1 MKKIILFEGDIET
14 QGYFSI
20 QMKKE
25 LERLGHPVYL
35 YDLKSPWKSSM
46 EMLAFIEKGNT
57 IVLSFNFHGMCMEP
71 QFIDEEGIYIWD
83 AFGIPCYNI
92 LADHPYYYYK
102 LLEGRPQQYIQIS
115 IDRGH
120 EAFMKRFFPEVKLGP
135 FLPLGGTELADIL
148 RTSEKDGIPCELLPE
163 RVDSRRPIAE
173 REIDVIFTGNYA
185 DPARFEKYITR
196 HGDEYTQF
204 YYEMI
209 HNLLE
214 HPQQTVEDVVERYLR
229 REIPDVTEAQLKE
242 TMQNITF
249 IDLYIRYYA
258 RGQVVRALV
267 DAGVKVHVFGDK
279 WDELECNHPENL
291 INGDSLYSEEC
302 LYQIQNSKISLN
314 VLPWFR
320 SGPHDRI
327 FNTMLNGAVC
337 LTDSNPYLDEMLV
350 GECGGTFLPAEKR
363 DEASLSAEKRD
374 EASLSAGATAAVNC
388 IKYSPANPEQMAEH
402 VIRLLADTE
411 KLQKIADVGYRLA
424 QEHTWAARMCE
435 FSKWLEKD

>member
-57 IVLSFNFHGMCMEP
+57 AVLSFNFHGMCMEP
-71 QFIDEEGIYIWD
+71 QFVDEEGTYIWD
-83 AFGIPCYNI
+83 ALGIPCYNI
-92 LADHPYYYYK
+92 LADHPYYYYQRLAEAPK
-102 LLEGRPQQYIQIS
+102 NYIQLS
-115 IDRGH
+115 IDLGH
-120 EAFMKRFFPEVKLGP
+120 EVFMKRFFPEVKLGP
-135 FLPLGGTELADIL
+135 FLPLAGTELAEIL

-163 RVDSRRPIAE
+163 RVDSRRPMTE

-196 HGDEYTQF
+196 LGDEYTQF

-209 HNLLE
+209 HDLLE
-214 HPQQTVEDVVERYLR
+214 HPQQRVEDVVERYLR

-279 WDELECNHPENL
+279 WDELVCKHPENL

-320 SGPHDRI
+320 RGPHDRI

-350 GECGGTFLPAEKR
+350 GEGDGAFLPAEKR
-363 DEASLSAEKRD
+363 DEASLPAELTD
-374 EASLSAGATAAVNC
+374 AVNC
-388 IKYSPANPEQMAEH
+388 IKYSLTNPEQMAEH

-411 KLQKIADVGYRLA
+411 KLQKIADAGYKLA
-424 QEHTWAARMCE
+424 QEHTWAARMRE
-435 FSKWLEKD
+435 FSKWLAKD

>member
-71 QFIDEEGIYIWD
+71 QFVDEDGIYIWD
-83 AFGIPCYNI
+83 ALGITCYNI
-92 LADHPYYYYK
+92 LADHPYYYYERLK
-102 LLEGRPQQYIQIS
+102 TCPENYVQLS
-115 IDRGH
+115 IDKGH
-120 EAFMKRFFPEVKLGP
+120 EAFMRRFFPEVQMGP
-135 FLPLGGTELADIL
+135 FLPLGGTELSEL
-148 RTSEKDGIPCELLPE
+148 LKTSEKDGIPCLLSDA
-163 RVDSRRPIAE
+163 RINSRRPICE
-173 REIDVIFTGNYA
+173 REIDVVFTGNYA
-185 DPARFEKYITR
+185 HPSRFEKYITR
-196 HGDEYTQF
+196 LGDEYTAF

-209 HNLLE
+209 HDLIAN
-214 HPQQTVEDVVERYLR
+214 PQQMVEEVVERYLR
-229 REIPDVTEAQLKE
+229 REIPEVTEKELKE

-249 IDLYIRYYA
+249 LDLYIRYHA
-258 RGQVVRALV
+258 RGEVVRALV
-267 DAGVKVHVFGDK
+267 DAGVRVHVFGDK

-291 INGDSLYSEEC
+291 IDGDSLYSEEC

-320 SGPHDRI
+320 RGPHDRI

-337 LTDSNPYLDEMLV
+337 LTDSNPYLDEFLSD
-350 GECGGTFLPAEKR
+350 GENCLAF
-363 DEASLSAEKRD
+363 SLRKPQE
-374 EASLSAGATAAVNC
+374 
-388 IKYSPANPEQMAEH
+388 MAER
-402 VIRLLADTE
+402 IKELLADDVR
-411 KLQKIADVGYRLA
+411 LQKIADAGYKLA
-424 QEHTWAARMCE
+424 QEHTWAMRMRR
-435 FSKWLEKD
+435 FSRWVETETNSDAKEKI

>member
-35 YDLKSPWKSSM
+35 YDLRSPWKSSM

-57 IVLSFNFHGMCMEP
+57 IVISFNFHGMCGEP
-71 QFIDEEGIYIWD
+71 QFLDEDGTYIWD
-83 AFGIPCYNI
+83 ALEVPCYNI
-92 LADHPYYYYK
+92 LADHPYYYYN
-102 LLEGRPQQYIQIS
+102 LLASRPKRYTQIS

-120 EAFMKRFFPEVKLGP
+120 EAFMRRFFPDVVMGP
-135 FLPLGGTELADIL
+135 FLPLGGTQLEEILA
-148 RTSEKDGIPCELLPE
+148 TSERDGILCRLSPD
-163 RVDSRRPIAE
+163 RVNSRRPIAE

-196 HGDEYTQF
+196 LGDEYTRF

-209 HNLLE
+209 EDLLT
-214 HPQQTVEDVVERYLR
+214 HPQQTVEEVVERYLR
-229 REIPDVTEAQLKE
+229 REIPEITEAELKE

-249 IDLYIRYYA
+249 LDLYVRYQS
-258 RGQVVRALV
+258 RGQIVKTLV
-267 DAGVKVHVFGDK
+267 DSGVKVHVFGDK
-279 WDELECNHPENL
+279 WNELVCEHPENL
-291 INGDSLYSEEC
+291 IDGDSLYSEEC
-302 LYQIQNSKISLN
+302 LYHIQNSKISLN

-337 LTDSNPYLDEMLV
+337 LTDSNPYLDTCLED
-350 GECGGTFLPAEKR
+350 G
-363 DEASLSAEKRD
+363 
-374 EASLSAGATAAVNC
+374 VNC
-388 IKYSPANPEQMAEH
+388 IKYSLAEH
-402 VIRLLADTE
+402 GSDADAHLLAGPQETARRVIGLLSDTE
-411 KLQKIADVGYRLA
+411 RLQQIADAGYELA
-424 QEHTWAARMCE
+424 QLHTWAARMQQ
-435 FSKWLEKD
+435 FSKWLERE

>member
-57 IVLSFNFHGMCMEP
+57 VVLSFNFHGMSMEP
-71 QFIDEEGIYIWD
+71 QFLDEEGTYIWD
-83 AFGIPCYNI
+83 ALEIPCYNI
-92 LADHPYYYYK
+92 LADHPYYYYN
-102 LLEGRPQQYIQIS
+102 LLEARPKQYVQLS

-120 EAFMKRFFPEVKLGP
+120 EEFMKRFFPEVKLGP
-135 FLPLGGTELADIL
+135 FLPLGGTELRKIL
-148 RTSEKDGIPCELLPE
+148 RTSEKDGVPCDLQPE
-163 RVDSRRPIAE
+163 HVNSRRSIAE

-196 HGDEYTQF
+196 LGDEYTQF
-204 YYEMI
+204 YFEMI
-209 HNLLE
+209 HDLLE
-214 HPQQTVEDVVERYLR
+214 NPQQTVEEVVERYLR
-229 REIPDVTEAQLKE
+229 REIPSVSEAELKE

-279 WDELECNHPENL
+279 WDELVCEHPENL

-320 SGPHDRI
+320 KGPHDRI

-337 LTDSNPYLDEMLV
+337 LTDSNPYLDEMLTD
-350 GECGGTFLPAEKR
+350 GEKC
-363 DEASLSAEKRD
+363 
-374 EASLSAGATAAVNC
+374 V
-388 IKYSPANPEQMAEH
+388 KYSLKNPQEMAKR
-402 VIRLLADTE
+402 VISLLKDTE
-411 KLQKIADVGYRLA
+411 RLQKIADEGYELA
-424 QEHTWAARMCE
+424 GSHTWAARMQE
-435 FSKWLEKD
+435 FSKWLEE

>member
-46 EMLAFIEKGNT
+46 EMLAFIERGNT

-71 QFIDEEGIYIWD
+71 QFVDENGTYIWD
-83 AFGIPCYNI
+83 ALGITCYNI
-92 LADHPYYYYK
+92 LADHPYYYYERFK
-102 LLEGRPQQYIQIS
+102 NCPKNYVQLS
-115 IDRGH
+115 IDKGH
-120 EAFMKRFFPEVKLGP
+120 EAFMKRFFPEVKMGP
-135 FLPLGGTELADIL
+135 FLPLGGTMLTGVL
-148 RTSEKDGIPCELLPE
+148 KTSEKDGIPCFLS
-163 RVDSRRPIAE
+163 DSGVNAQRPISE
-173 REIDVIFTGNYA
+173 RGIDVVFTGNYA
-185 DPARFEKYITR
+185 SPARFEKYITR
-196 HGDEYTQF
+196 LGEEYTQF

-209 HNLLE
+209 HDLLSQP
-214 HPQQTVEDVVERYLR
+214 HQTVEEVVERYLR
-229 REIPDVTEAQLKE
+229 REILEVSEAELKE

-249 IDLYIRYYA
+249 IDLYIRYHA

-267 DAGVKVHVFGDK
+267 DEGIKVHVFGDK
-279 WDELECNHPENL
+279 WDELECEHPENL

-320 SGPHDRI
+320 GGPHDRI

-337 LTDSNPYLDEMLV
+337 LTDSNPYLDELLV
-350 GECGGTFLPAEKR
+350 DGENCLVF
-363 DEASLSAEKRD
+363 SLDK
-374 EASLSAGATAAVNC
+374 
-388 IKYSPANPEQMAEH
+388 PEEMAE
-402 VIRLLADTE
+402 RLISLLSDTRR
-411 KLQKIADVGYRLA
+411 LQEIADAGIMLA
-424 QEHTWAARMCE
+424 QEHTWAKRMQE
-435 FSKWLEKD
+435 FSRWVEKQ

>member
-71 QFIDEEGIYIWD
+71 QFLDEKGTYIWD
-83 AFGIPCYNI
+83 GLEIPCYNI
-92 LADHPYYYYK
+92 LADHPYYYYQRLAEAPK
-102 LLEGRPQQYIQIS
+102 NYIQLS
-115 IDRGH
+115 IDQGH

-135 FLPLGGTELADIL
+135 FLPLGGTELAEIV

-163 RVDSRRPIAE
+163 RVCSRRPIAE

-196 HGDEYTQF
+196 LGDEYTQF
-204 YYEMI
+204 YYEI
-209 HNLLE
+209 IDDLLE
-214 HPQQTVEDVVERYLR
+214 NPQQTVEEVVERYLR
-229 REIPDVTEAQLKE
+229 REIPEVTEAELKE

-279 WDELECNHPENL
+279 WNELVCEHPENL

-320 SGPHDRI
+320 GGPHDRI
-327 FNTMLNGAVC
+327 FNSMLNGAVC

-350 GECGGTFLPAEKR
+350 GECDGTSMPAENR
-363 DEASLSAEKRD
+363 DEASLWAE
-374 EASLSAGATAAVNC
+374 ATAPVNC
-388 IKYSPANPEQMAEH
+388 IKYSLTDPEEMAER
-402 VIRLLADTE
+402 VIRLLSNPE
-411 KLQKIADVGYRLA
+411 KMQKIADAGYELA
-424 QEHTWAARMCE
+424 CSHTWAARMGD
-435 FSKWLEKD
+435 FSELLEKRV